1 MDLSEIYDIR
11 VENETQIIVCK
22 KCKTQ
27 SEKCRHVKIGKK
39 SKN

>member
-22 KCKTQ
+22 
-27 SEKCRHVKIGKK
+27 SVKPNR
-39 SKN
+39 KNVGM